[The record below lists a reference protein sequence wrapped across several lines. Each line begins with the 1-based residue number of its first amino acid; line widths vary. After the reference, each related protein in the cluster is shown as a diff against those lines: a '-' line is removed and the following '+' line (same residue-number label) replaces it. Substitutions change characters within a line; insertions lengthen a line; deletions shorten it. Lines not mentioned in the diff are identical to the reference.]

1 MEHPVLATDAEM
13 DEAKEVEAQPT
24 VKDKN
29 ISANESDHDKSETDD
44 NDEAEERAL
53 SAMSIL
59 SHGSDDDP
67 TWAPSETEK
76 MKLVQ
81 KKAKSDKLAKG
92 LNDNSR
98 RRVSRTLERKL
109 KLLLK

>member
-13 DEAKEVEAQPT
+13 DEAKEGET
-24 VKDKN
+24 EHRLKDKN
-29 ISANESDHDKSETDD
+29 DSKDESDHDKSETDD
-44 NDEAEERAL
+44 IDDVEERAL

-81 KKAKSDKLAKG
+81 KKAKPDKLVKR
-92 LNDNSR
+92 LNENSR
-98 RRVSRTLERKL
+98 RRVSTTFEWKL
-109 KLLLK
+109 KNLFQ